1 MTETLAIAK
10 QIAESEPAMVTAYKS
25 LIDDGYDSPFG
36 EALKLEDERS
46 TRWAQE
52 WTAALWLSVSHNC
65 AREQVSNASAE

>member
-10 QIAESEPAMVTAYKS
+10 QIAESEPAMVNAYKS

-46 TRWAQE
+46 TSWAQDVDY
-52 WTAALWLSVSHNC
+52 SVMAERLAQLRSR
-65 AREQVSNASAE
+65 ARKQR